1 MSSRLISF
9 QIQRERYLGKKLSPR
24 CPNPGCD
31 SCDNV
36 IMSRISESHKKHQQ
50 YHRRGRRDLG
60 YGMGELDSTLLAPD
74 KNLDKT

>member
-9 QIQRERYLGKKLSPR
+9 QIRSERYLGKKLSPPR

-36 IMSRISESHKKHQQ
+36 IMSRISEESQETSG
-50 YHRRGRRDLG
+50 RGATRD
-60 YGMGELDSTLLAPD
+60 MGVLDSPLLALD
-74 KNLDKT
+74 KNLDKTFRL